1 MVSAQQVEDAEV
13 RRNSTQSE
21 REQARS
27 NLVAARQQV
36 QRTTVRA
43 PFDGVI
49 SDRKVSAGDTA
60 QIGKELLKVIDPRSL
75 RFEGFVST
83 DNIGDVSPGQKV
95 SFRIHG
101 YGDKEFAG
109 TITRVNPAANAS
121 TRQVEV
127 LVAFTEG
134 QQIPDVAG
142 LYAEGRVETR
152 HADGLSL
159 AADSIVRD
167 GDDSF
172 AWRLQDGKV
181 SKVKLKLG
189 DRDARSGEY
198 VLLGG
203 LVSGDTVIRFPS
215 SALHEGQL
223 AKVSEG

>member
-1 MVSAQQVEDAEV
+1 
-13 RRNSTQSE
+13 
-21 REQARS
+21 
-27 NLVAARQQV
+27 
-36 QRTTVRA
+36 
-43 PFDGVI
+43 
-49 SDRKVSAGDTA
+49 
-60 QIGKELLKVIDPRSL
+60 
-75 RFEGFVST
+75 
-83 DNIGDVSPGQKV
+83 V